1 MKKVLGILVLVLGM
15 MALVA
20 FLAVT
25 KDMAQKRA
33 ERLDRALIEA
43 ETRIMELEGDLQAAA
58 RATAQPAPQA
68 PTQAPAADNAP
79 TAAPGAATA
88 SGGITNLVRIEGTG
102 NAPTVLATP
111 TAAPGTRVLFA
122 ATAGRGIT
130 NLVGIEG
137 TSTVHDWQVEGHL
150 LGGTAEFG
158 PGLPGVPGDQTAPAT
173 LDAKVGVFIPV
184 RSLKS
189 IEKSGR
195 PYSDAMD
202 EIMYGKLKAETHKR
216 ITYTLTSLVSKGSS
230 YEAVGQLGV
239 AGVTNTI
246 TMPVSIAPAPD
257 GRINITGSL
266 GVKMTDFGITPPAP
280 SVGGLS
286 IKTGDE
292 IKLRFEW
299 WVKPVQPLSAGK

>member
-1 MKKVLGILVLVLGM
+1 MKKVLGIVVLFLGVG
-15 MALVA
+15 ALVA

-25 KDMAQKRA
+25 RNMAQKRA

-43 ETRIMELEGDLQAAA
+43 ETRIMELEGDLQAATS
-58 RATAQPAPQA
+58 RAPAHPATGQAASQA
-68 PTQAPAADNAP
+68 PTQSPAA
-79 TAAPGAATA
+79 
-88 SGGITNLVRIEGTG
+88 G
-102 NAPTVLATP
+102 NTPAVSATP
-111 TAAPGTRVLFA
+111 TAAPGARVLFA
-122 ATAGRGIT
+122 ATGGRGIT
-130 NLVGIEG
+130 NLVRIEG
-137 TSTVHDWQVEGHL
+137 TSTVHDWQVEGNL

-158 PGLPGVPGDQTAPAT
+158 AGLPGVTGGPAAQGT
-173 LDAKVGVFIPV
+173 LDAKVAVFIPV

-189 IEKSGR
+189 LEKSGR

-202 EIMYGKLKAETHKR
+202 EIMYGKLKTEEYKR
-216 ITYTLTSLVSKGSS
+216 ITYTLTSLVPKGAA

-246 TMPVSIAPAPD
+246 TMPVAIAPAAD
-257 GRINITGSL
+257 GKIKISGSL

-292 IKLRFEW
+292 VKLRFEW
-299 WVKPVQPLSAGK
+299 WVKPVQPLNAGN